1 MKYDGYDL
9 KCIIYLSCII
19 LKELEKTN
27 DFIYID
33 AYYDEILKIYEDYK
47 KVDNYNKSLL
57 DSIDDFLN
65 NNMEAIKSRLDNVFS
80 ERF

>member
-19 LKELEKTN
+19 LRELEKER

-33 AYYDEILKIYEDYK
+33 AYYDEILKTYEEYK

-57 DSIDDFLN
+57 DSIDDFLKN
-65 NNMEAIKSRLDNVFS
+65 NIESIKDRLNNVFS
-80 ERF
+80 ECF

>member
-19 LKELEKTN
+19 LRELEKER

-33 AYYDEILKIYEDYK
+33 AYYDEILKIYEEYK

-57 DSIDDFLN
+57 DSIDDFLKN
-65 NNMEAIKSRLDNVFS
+65 NIESIKDRLNNVFS
-80 ERF
+80 ECF